1 MQWLYSDWLKIFT
14 LQSQPISAGRN
25 ENQLRSRDVIFLS
38 LTTPAST
45 DFASLVCLFASVIET
60 LRLEHEDDYVLS
72 TFWARPE
79 HVLSTFWARAPRK
92 FSPYKSK
99 ARVQCG
105 KFVLVIVLL
114 LQAEGRQWFRQRNSI
129 LGGLIAS
136 NWKRVHLWNEK
147 SPGACGWV

>member
-45 DFASLVCLFASVIET
+45 DFPSLVCLFASVIET

-72 TFWARPE
+72 TFWARSE
-79 HVLSTFWARAPRK
+79 HAHLENFRPTNLKRE
-92 FSPYKSK
+92 FS
-99 ARVQCG
+99 
-105 KFVLVIVLL
+105 
-114 LQAEGRQWFRQRNSI
+114 AENSY
-129 LGGLIAS
+129 S
-136 NWKRVHLWNEK
+136 
-147 SPGACGWV
+147 